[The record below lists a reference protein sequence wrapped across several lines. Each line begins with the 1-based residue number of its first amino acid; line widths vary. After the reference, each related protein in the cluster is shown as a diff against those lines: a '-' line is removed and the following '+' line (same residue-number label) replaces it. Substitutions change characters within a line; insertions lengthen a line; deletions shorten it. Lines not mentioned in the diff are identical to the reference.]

1 MQFGAW
7 QISIKVGH
15 NASMLTIKGLKD
27 HLFGGK
33 RISVAQTSTSPTTLG
48 RLSRRKFEETKPLD
62 QNNYLHPK
70 KPEARMS
77 NFPPRLTD
85 SPAIE

>member
-15 NASMLTIKGLKD
+15 NAAMLTIKGLKD

-33 RISVAQTSTSPTTLG
+33 RISVVKASTSPTTLG

-62 QNNYLHPK
+62 ENYLHPK

-77 NFPPRLTD
+77 NIPPRLTD
-85 SPAIE
+85 LPAIE